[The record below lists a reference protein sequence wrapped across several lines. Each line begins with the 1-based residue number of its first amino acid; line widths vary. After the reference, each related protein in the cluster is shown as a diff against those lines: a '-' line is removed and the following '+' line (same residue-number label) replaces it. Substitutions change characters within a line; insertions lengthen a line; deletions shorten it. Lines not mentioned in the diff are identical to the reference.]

1 MRRPQF
7 NFWVRQIHWRRD
19 SLTTPVFLS
28 FPCGSAGKESTCY
41 AGDLDSIPGLE
52 RYSGEENG
60 YPLHYSCLENS
71 MDRRA
76 WWETVH
82 GVAESDRTEWLTNTF
97 TSFSVWLSQVLVK
110 RGGTEELQSVFMD
123 LYSDGNE
130 DPLANVF
137 VCQGWGNHI
146 KFEFWK
152 IYLAALWNVTWEEMW
167 LKVVRRIHRW
177 K

>member
-1 MRRPQF
+1 MGMLCMQSSPS
-7 NFWVRQIHWRRD
+7 NLSLVIWRA
-19 SLTTPVFLS
+19 SLLIQTVKNLPVMQETWIQSL
-28 FPCGSAGKESTCY
+28 GWKDT
-41 AGDLDSIPGLE
+41 LE
-52 RYSGEENG
+52 KRMATHFIILAWRILWTEE
-60 YPLHYSCLENS
+60 P
-71 MDRRA
+71 
-76 WWETVH
+76 
-82 GVAESDRTEWLTNTF
+82 VAESDRTEWLTNTF

-110 RGGTEELQSVFMD
+110 HGETEELQSVFMD